1 MSDKNFM
8 QHNTKIVSASP
19 YRAVVRRQDPP
30 YQLQQT
36 SRDDSDD
43 EDDNEADINEEFE
56 RDHDPLDIGAAAD
69 VYMQGQDHPAGYPPF
84 GEKLA
89 SGAETFGENVPAAQT
104 PSYMFNNLEQTPGL
118 SSSDGKEAAK
128 DASLYSYSK
137 VSNNLKEESFM
148 MRQLRDQ

>member
-43 EDDNEADINEEFE
+43 EDDNDSW
-56 RDHDPLDIGAAAD
+56 L
-69 VYMQGQDHPAGYPPF
+69 
-84 GEKLA
+84 
-89 SGAETFGENVPAAQT
+89 ETLMKQVLQRQQKQRHFAQN
-104 PSYMFNNLEQTPGL
+104 PQN
-118 SSSDGKEAAK
+118 
-128 DASLYSYSK
+128 
-137 VSNNLKEESFM
+137 
-148 MRQLRDQ
+148 RR